1 LIFSLVE
8 AMIDQLTAFGRKI
21 YSGMI
26 GWLVGLRMQ
35 LIMPYFSLTLIIA
48 LGGIFVVTR
57 LVTSSVNERF
67 ANQLIEA
74 SGVAADT
81 VAFQEITHLEN
92 LRLMAFTIGV
102 PEAVESGDL
111 ESLRD
116 LLFPVVVNG
125 DIELMTVVDAS
136 GIEIIS
142 LVKNPTTNEY
152 VESNGGSLRDYELVQ
167 NPLTGYVDEIGDKFT
182 TLEETI
188 YGPYLLTSAPVKL
201 TSIETAGV
209 IIVGTRMDSLV
220 AEIKARALADSLI
233 LKPDGSLQAMTFAP
247 FDNPTDDV
255 SLEQE
260 EIDSLDMAITKQLML
275 SDREYQVYYSP
286 LILRQR
292 SVGVLGVALPTNF
305 VVSTEATSRNS
316 LSLVFSCVTVAMII
330 IGYVLAITISRPI
343 MRLREV
349 SNAVASGDLDQQSGL
364 KRQDEIGDLARSFDS
379 MVYQLKN
386 RTAELIQSEKLSAI
400 GQMAAGIAHDV
411 KNPLAVVKGMSEEL
425 KEDFRS
431 EPQMLEYLDMISKNA
446 DRANTIISDLM
457 KFSRES
463 KFEKSYLNLFDTVTS
478 ALRLTEYLARKGKV
492 QVEVVKRGEKLML
505 YYDPQQIEQ
514 VLINLIQNAIQ
525 AMPEGG
531 KITLAVG
538 EHNHSAIIQ
547 IQDTGIGI
555 PEENIQKIFDPF
567 FTTKPIGE
575 GTGLGL
581 SVSYGIIKNHDGDIR
596 VQSKVGKGTI
606 FTIRLPLNEGS
617 GNGAS

>member
-1 LIFSLVE
+1 
-8 AMIDQLTAFGRKI
+8 MIDQLTAFGRKA
-21 YSGMI
+21 YSSMI
-26 GWLVGLRMQ
+26 DWFVGLRMQ
-35 LIMPYFSLTLIIA
+35 LIMPYFTLTLIIA

-92 LRLMAFTIGV
+92 LRMMAFTIGV
-102 PEAVESGDL
+102 PEAVKSDDVD
-111 ESLRD
+111 SLRGF
-116 LLFPVVVNG
+116 LYPVVVNG
-125 DIELMTVVDAS
+125 DVELMTVVDET
-136 GIEIIS
+136 GTEILS
-142 LVKNPTTNEY
+142 LVQNPTTNEY
-152 VESNGGSLRDYELVQ
+152 VESSGGSLSDFDLVRF
-167 NPLTGYVDEIGDKFT
+167 PLTGYVDEIGDKFSS
-182 TLEETI
+182 LEETI
-188 YGPYLLTSAPVKL
+188 YGPYLLTSAPIKL
-201 TSIETAGV
+201 TSIETVGV
-209 IIVGTRMDSLV
+209 IIIGTRVDSLV
-220 AEIKARALADSLI
+220 AEIKTRALADSLV
-233 LKPDGSLQAMTFAP
+233 LNPNGDMMGMTFAT
-247 FDNPTDDV
+247 FDNPADDV
-255 SLEQE
+255 SLAQE
-260 EIDSLDMAITKQLML
+260 EVTSLDAAISKQLML
-275 SDREYQVYYSP
+275 SDREYQVYYTP

-316 LSLVFSCVTVAMII
+316 LSLVFSCVTVAMIV

-343 MRLREV
+343 IRLREV

-364 KRQDEIGDLARSFDS
+364 QRRDEIGDLARSFDS

-492 QVEVVKRGEKLML
+492 QVELVKRGDKLML

-525 AMPEGG
+525 AMPKGG
-531 KITLAVG
+531 KLTLAVG

-547 IQDTGIGI
+547 VQDTGVGI
-555 PEENIQKIFDPF
+555 PEENIKKIFDPF
-567 FTTKPIGE
+567 FTTKSIGE

-606 FTIRLPLNEGS
+606 FTIRLPLAEGS
-617 GNGAS
+617 GDGAS

>member
-1 LIFSLVE
+1 
-8 AMIDQLTAFGRKI
+8 MIDQITSLGRKA
-21 YSGMI
+21 YTSMI

-35 LIMPYFSLTLIIA
+35 LIMPYFTLTLIIA

-81 VAFQEITHLEN
+81 VAFQEVTHLEN

-102 PEAVESGDL
+102 PEAVQAGDVD
-111 ESLRD
+111 SLRD

-125 DIELMTVVDAS
+125 DIELMTVVDEN
-136 GIEIIS
+136 GTEILS
-142 LVKNPTTNEY
+142 LIKNPTTNEY
-152 VESNGGSLRDYELVQ
+152 VESSGGSLSDFDLVQ
-167 NPLTGYVDEIGDKFT
+167 YPLTGYVDEIGDKFSS
-182 TLEETI
+182 LEETI
-188 YGPYLLTSAPVKL
+188 YGAYLLTSAPVKL
-201 TSIETAGV
+201 TSIQTVGVV
-209 IIVGTRMDSLV
+209 IIGTRVDSLV
-220 AEIKARALADSLI
+220 AEIKTRALADSMV
-233 LKPDGSLQAMTFAP
+233 LKPDGDMMAMTFAP
-247 FDNPTDDV
+247 FTSPTEDV
-255 SLEQE
+255 SLTWE
-260 EIDSLDMAITKQLML
+260 ETTSLTDALSKQLML
-275 SDREYQVYYSP
+275 SDREYQVYYTP

-292 SVGVLGVALPTNF
+292 SVGLLGVALPTNF

-330 IGYVLAITISRPI
+330 IGYILAITIARPI
-343 MRLREV
+343 IRLREV
-349 SNAVASGDLDQQSGL
+349 SNAVAAGDLDQQSGL
-364 KRQDEIGDLARSFDS
+364 ERRDEIGDLARSFDS

-425 KEDFRS
+425 KEDFRT
-431 EPQMLEYLDMISKNA
+431 EPQMLEYLDMISNNA

-478 ALRLTEYLARKGKV
+478 ALRLTDYLAKKGKV

-505 YYDPQQIEQ
+505 NYDPQLIEQ

-525 AMPEGG
+525 AMPKGG
-531 KITLAVG
+531 RLTLAVG
-538 EHNHSAIIQ
+538 KHNHSAIIQ
-547 IQDTGIGI
+547 IQDTGVGI
-555 PEENIQKIFDPF
+555 PEENLKKIFDPF

-596 VQSKVGKGTI
+596 VQSKVGKGTV
-606 FTIRLPLNEGS
+606 FTIRLPLDEGS
-617 GNGAS
+617 GNGAT